1 MAPSSRKRSGAP
13 TRGLGRSGGGNN
25 IFDHIYKDNAIDA
38 ETAVSRA
45 LNIPIGVVRRLAN
58 ALSDKFGD
66 YPTSLTHLAAFVLNH
81 GDTKEF
87 RPFVEWASRN
97 KARLKALRLPR
108 YISKTLEAMAS
119 DGCTL
124 LWDGAVTR
132 MSREACTE
140 LLTVIAAVLLHIT
153 RDYADRG
160 LWSIIEEGAD
170 AGDVYITFTGG
181 GA

>member
-1 MAPSSRKRSGAP
+1 MAPSPPNGGSGAWGP
-13 TRGLGRSGGGNN
+13 GRGGDKNN
-25 IFDHIYKDNAIDA
+25 ITKYINKFNAINA
-38 ETAVSRA
+38 EIAVSKE
-45 LNIPIGVVRRLAN
+45 LGIPIGVVRRLAN
-58 ALSDKFGD
+58 ALSNKFGD
-66 YPTSLTHLAAFVLNH
+66 HPTSLTHLAAFVLNH

-97 KARLKALRLPR
+97 KTRLKAPRLPR

-124 LWDGAVTR
+124 LWDGVATR
-132 MSREACTE
+132 ISREACTE
-140 LLTVIAAVLLHIT
+140 LLTIIAAVLLHIT

-181 GA
+181 GDG